1 MWHYFSVLHKSVG
14 DKNSFGD
21 KYCVTALQVIMPE
34 IEIARQQAPFW
45 YLCGLDPL
53 PLNSLCSLYSLPMEC
68 LSTHLNPAHPSR
80 SSSNLHS
87 GKPSLTPQE
96 QSSCYSLLSV
106 ITALIALDWY
116 HPYTC
121 LLFLHQS
128 SMGSEITLC
137 SPLVYKFIQL
147 P

>member
-53 PLNSLCSLYSLPMEC
+53 PLNSLCSLYSLPLEC

-80 SSSNLHS
+80 SSSVMS
-87 GKPSLTPQE
+87 FQWSWMFSL
-96 QSSCYSLLSV
+96 SLMN
-106 ITALIALDWY
+106 
-116 HPYTC
+116 PYLCILLNPVADGVFPKGIDKWIGDIFC
-121 LLFLHQS
+121 LKLWSTLYCC
-128 SMGSEITLC
+128 SE
-137 SPLVYKFIQL
+137 
-147 P
+147 